1 MENLEERIQK
11 IEERNARVEADKAWE
26 VSFTR
31 RIILVVLTYVV
42 VGITFMVIDVVKP
55 WMNAI
60 IPASA
65 FMISTF
71 TISFVKTRWLRKR

>member
-65 FMISTF
+65 FVISTL
-71 TISFVKTRWLRKR
+71 TISFIKIRWLRKR

>member
-65 FMISTF
+65 FVISTL
-71 TISFVKTRWLRKR
+71 TISFAKTRWLRKR